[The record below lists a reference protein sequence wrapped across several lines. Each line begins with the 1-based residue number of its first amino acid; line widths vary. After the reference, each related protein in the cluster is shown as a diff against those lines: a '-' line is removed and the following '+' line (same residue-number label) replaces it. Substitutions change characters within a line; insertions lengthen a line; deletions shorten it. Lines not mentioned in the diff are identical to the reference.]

1 MCLFS
6 RHLIHTNHLI
16 AFRKVTLVFPHHSV
30 LDRDSG
36 HYLKNCF
43 LFLFL
48 TDKVELLTSLL
59 GIDIYFL
66 NCPLLLLILPPFG
79 LFIFY
84 WLKTVVF
91 IEALNI
97 SSLGFSTRKN

>member
-6 RHLIHTNHLI
+6 RHLTHTTYLI
-16 AFRKVTLVFPHHSV
+16 AFRKVMLVFPHHSV

-36 HYLKNCF
+36 HHLKTV
-43 LFLFL
+43 LFFFL

-59 GIDIYFL
+59 GIDISFI

-84 WLKTVVF
+84 WLKT
-91 IEALNI
+91 
-97 SSLGFSTRKN
+97 SLYS